1 MQKVQGGFMNSA
13 QDFKIPVA
21 SNLHSFV
28 GAVPMVG
35 TIIAASLVVKA
46 GLSLLV
52 FLPLVF

>member
-1 MQKVQGGFMNSA
+1 MNSA